1 MKLPDVTD
9 QFKKRYKEIQQT
21 HYTLSN
27 NMIVTK
33 QLEFGLSTDAIGFKS
48 LIRCNNDTKLNINN
62 SKFSICLSFY
72 QKSHKKE
79 CKSLF

>member
-1 MKLPDVTD
+1 
-9 QFKKRYKEIQQT
+9 
-21 HYTLSN
+21 
-27 NMIVTK
+27 MIVTK

-48 LIRCNNDTKLNINN
+48 LIGRNNDTKLNINN